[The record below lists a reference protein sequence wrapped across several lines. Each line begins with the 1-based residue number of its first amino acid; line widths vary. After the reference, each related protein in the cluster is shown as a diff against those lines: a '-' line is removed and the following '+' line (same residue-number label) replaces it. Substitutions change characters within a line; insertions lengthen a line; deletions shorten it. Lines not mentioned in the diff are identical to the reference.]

1 MHSCTADTQP
11 TAYVGMQKESSPEP
25 NTASASHPNPAYA
38 PRLCSACRGK
48 LRASKKREDLSSTL
62 VHSLWP
68 VRRCLKALTLPCLI
82 QIQIL
87 MHVCVRNSPQKH
99 CVLPSTSIPVFSPR
113 PREHSSSLYHCTST
127 ESSSSSHKNCPNQVG
142 CSRKQCYAASRNQDK
157 HKCTSVANTQHPVGR
172 HTTVQAIMMYKQQT
186 KASSPHKIPK
196 RPPKRPIPAPTTQI
210 KRSTRRRRQG

>member
-48 LRASKKREDLSSTL
+48 LRASNKREDLSSTL

-68 VRRCLKALTLPCLI
+68 VRRCLKALTLSSLI

-87 MHVCVRNSPQKH
+87 MHVCVRNSPQLR
-99 CVLPSTSIPVFSPR
+99 CVLPPPR
-113 PREHSSSLYHCTST
+113 VQWCCLLARENIHPPCIAAHSLRVLVVLTKLP
-127 ESSSSSHKNCPNQVG
+127 ESS
-142 CSRKQCYAASRNQDK
+142 RL
-157 HKCTSVANTQHPVGR
+157 
-172 HTTVQAIMMYKQQT
+172 
-186 KASSPHKIPK
+186 
-196 RPPKRPIPAPTTQI
+196 
-210 KRSTRRRRQG
+210 